1 MRATE
6 NALES
11 RDGIGAIVT
20 GADYRALGVVR
31 SLGRRGIPV
40 WVLKK
45 ANYPLA
51 GASRYARHTLVWP
64 EGEEARRA
72 EFLLNLAVSRGLKGW
87 VLFSTNDNAVGLVAR
102 HHTSLAQQFRV
113 TTPPWEVLR
122 PLCDKWLLHQLA
134 KGLDIDQPSTICPRN
149 RNELAKLNCTFP
161 VIVKPTIREADNLL
175 TVAKAWRVDDRD
187 SLLARYDDACALMS
201 PNHILIQELVPG
213 GGESQFS
220 YGALCL
226 DGHPLASVT
235 ARETRQFPTDFGRF
249 STHVETVEEPGVVEP
264 AIRLLAA
271 VRYNGLVEV
280 EFKRDPRDG
289 RFKVL
294 DVNPRVWGWHTLGAR
309 AGVDFPYLL
318 WLLARGG
325 KIAEAHGRPGVRWI
339 RESADLPVA
348 VIQILRGRLS
358 MRDYLRSLRPPLVLA
373 IFASDDPVPGLLEP
387 LLLAY
392 LFGKQLFPRLRHRL
406 ISFWRSKSA
415 RSRIHS

>member
-6 NALES
+6 NAQES
-11 RDGIGAIVT
+11 RNGIGAIVT

-51 GASRYARHTLVWP
+51 GASRYARYSLVWP
-64 EGEEARRA
+64 DGEEARRA

-122 PLCDKWLLHQLA
+122 PLCDKWLLYQLA
-134 KGLDIDQPSTICPRN
+134 EGLDIDQPSTICPRD
-149 RNELAKLNCTFP
+149 RDELAKLNCTFP
-161 VIVKPTIREADNLL
+161 VIVKPTIREAENPL
-175 TVAKAWRVDDRD
+175 TTAKAWRVDDRD
-187 SLLARYDDACALMS
+187 SLLARYDEACALMS
-201 PNHILIQELVPG
+201 PNQIMIQELMPG

-249 STHVETVEEPGVVEP
+249 STHVETVEERGVIEP

-271 VRYNGLVEV
+271 VRYSGLVEV

-294 DVNPRVWGWHTLGAR
+294 DVNPRVWGWHTLSKR
-309 AGVDFPYLL
+309 CGVDIPHLL
-318 WLLARGG
+318 WLLLRG
-325 KIAEAHGRPGVRWI
+325 ESFSQLHGRAGQRWMHMSSDMSVAI
-339 RESADLPVA
+339 RE
-348 VIQILRGRLS
+348 ILSGRLS
-358 MRDYLRSLRPPLVLA
+358 LRDYARSLRRPLESA
-373 IFASDDPVPGLLEP
+373 IFAWDDPLPGLLDLP
-387 LLLAY
+387 LFAGTL
-392 LFGKQLFPRLRHRL
+392 GKRVLQR
-406 ISFWRSKSA
+406 KKA
-415 RSRIHS
+415 